1 MSAKYIVYRI
11 VCDDQ
16 DYIGFT
22 SAKHGNV
29 EFALRERIAKHY
41 YRATTENLSWPLYNV
56 LKFVKSK
63 YHINYCV
70 LDVFDSRQEAL
81 THEKHLIKTLKPL
94 LNTVV

>member
-1 MSAKYIVYRI
+1 MSAKYIIYRI

-16 DYIGFT
+16 EYIGFT

-41 YRATTENLSWPLYNV
+41 YRATTENLNWPLYQV
-56 LKFVKSK
+56 LKFVKTK
-63 YHINYCV
+63 YHINHSV
-70 LDVFDSRQEAL
+70 VKVFDNRQDAL
-81 THEKHLIKTLKPL
+81 SYEKHLIKTLNPS